1 MTDRLPWVLL
11 LLTVAA
17 ITGAFGWMHLGATD
31 AAQGMRLE
39 TAESVSGYEFTP
51 ESLSELA
58 SEMLLTTNY
67 VNGVFRREGESPVTV
82 FAADWQSDGSGLT
95 VVQHTPDI
103 CWVQGG
109 WTYGEL
115 GLPSSV
121 ELEISS
127 GTGGATVSIPFE
139 CRLFVSPDRVRKEL
153 TLWTTIL
160 GGVPVAESPSIAAD
174 NDLPSFFQHGKIRGP
189 ITRTKMAARRFT
201 EAVGRKAF
209 ATGDKQFIRFS
220 ITASHDRKD
229 DLDQLRNF
237 ASRWLSLTSKAQTDP
252 TQY

>member
-1 MTDRLPWVLL
+1 MTNRLPWVFL

-17 ITGAFGWMHLGATD
+17 ISGAFGWMHLGAINPT
-31 AAQGMRLE
+31 QGIRLE
-39 TAESVSGYEFTP
+39 TAESVVGYEFSH
-51 ESLSELA
+51 ESLSEFALG
-58 SEMLLTTNY
+58 MLLTTNY

-82 FAADWQSDGSGLT
+82 FAADWESDGSGLT

-109 WTYGEL
+109 WTYGES

-121 ELEISS
+121 EMEVSF
-127 GTGGATVSIPFE
+127 GTRSNSVSIPFE

-201 EAVGRKAF
+201 DAVARKAF
-209 ATGDKQFIRFS
+209 ATGDKQFVRFS
-220 ITASHDRKD
+220 ITASHDQNH

-237 ASRWLSLTSKAQTDP
+237 ASRWLSLINRAQSDSTRK
-252 TQY
+252 